1 MNNSELILTNIWMRV
16 LACVAITPGLR
27 SILFF
32 DTHIE
37 ILKLASETLSQMLE
51 VVAEKSVK
59 KVTLTTIET
68 EEDLWGSFQISRD
81 GETLPFQPKPGLLT
95 DNSTLHL
102 VIIPDLT
109 KLSLAACRACV
120 VLIGA
125 DVAYLERHGQSL
137 TWKSNL
143 CWLAGCK
150 SSEVGMVSPH
160 LLDRFA
166 LRLKGEF
173 PHYQKAR
180 NKDII
185 KWLNSPDSNNL
196 DYQPEK
202 LSIEIQQ
209 VITQALQQYP
219 ILLETSAKRI
229 LEYTV
234 NEIYPRREIAL
245 TRFSQAL
252 AKLEGVSEIEITH
265 VDTAAKIIGLQPP
278 ISTTEIPENSPFA
291 DSNIKPEFQPR
302 KPPSIKSK
310 SNFKPP
316 TDKAEIPVHES
327 DTKQYLTSTPLIVKG
342 AAYPEDNAPVEREAA
357 SLRLPTRR
365 FAAKTATRGI
375 IIGVEKAKNLQ
386 DIAIVRTVL
395 EATKFQPIRRKNN
408 LNGREGLILSGSDF
422 YCYRRSPVAE
432 QMLMLILDHTC
443 LQNCNWQESLLPYL
457 SWAYVERA
465 SVCLIQVGA
474 ANATHEL
481 RAEKIMAQNILV
493 PRISAGIEAG
503 KGKATPLA
511 HGLHLALQTL
521 RHALQHGRSTVQQA
535 TLVLITD
542 GRGNVPLEASHYDKI
557 TTPVGKKGVEDALLV
572 AENIKQLDRVNT
584 VLLNP
589 QPQQYPELP
598 LQLAQ
603 TLGAK
608 VILIP
613 SKETWELAAW

>member
-1 MNNSELILTNIWMRV
+1 MNNSDLILKDKWMQV

-32 DTHIE
+32 DTATE
-37 ILKLASETLSQMLE
+37 ILKLAAETLSQMLE
-51 VVAEKSVK
+51 VITEKSVK
-59 KVTLTTIET
+59 KIILTTIET

-81 GETLPFQPKPGLLT
+81 LETLPFQPNPGLLT

-109 KLSLAACRACV
+109 KLSLAASRACV
-120 VLIGA
+120 VLMGA

-137 TWKSNL
+137 IWKPNL

-180 NKDII
+180 NRDII

-202 LSIEIQQ
+202 LSIEIQE
-209 VITQALQQYP
+209 VIAKALQQYP
-219 ILLETSAKRI
+219 ILLETSVNRI

-291 DSNIKPEFQPR
+291 DSNLKPDSQPR
-302 KPPSIKSK
+302 KPPSLEPK
-310 SNFKPP
+310 SNFKPS
-316 TDKAEIPVHES
+316 TDKAEIPVYES
-327 DTKQYLTSTPLIVKG
+327 DTKQPLPSTPLIVKG

-395 EATKFQPIRRKNN
+395 EATKFQPIRRKNSIN
-408 LNGREGLILSGSDF
+408 AREGLILSGSDF

-432 QMLMLILDHTC
+432 QMLMLLLDHTC
-443 LQNCNWQESLLPYL
+443 LQNCNWQETLLPYF

-481 RAEKIMAQNILV
+481 RAEKILAQNILV

-535 TLVLITD
+535 MLVLITD
-542 GRGNVPLEASHYDKI
+542 GRGNVPLEASHFDKI
-557 TTPVGKKGVEDALLV
+557 ITPVGRKGVEDALLE
-572 AENIKQLDRVNT
+572 AKRISSLDNVQT

-589 QPQQYPELP
+589 QPQHYKDLP
-598 LQLAQ
+598 L
-603 TLGAK
+603 
-608 VILIP
+608 
-613 SKETWELAAW
+613 ELAEALDATIVDIPLLELMEVE